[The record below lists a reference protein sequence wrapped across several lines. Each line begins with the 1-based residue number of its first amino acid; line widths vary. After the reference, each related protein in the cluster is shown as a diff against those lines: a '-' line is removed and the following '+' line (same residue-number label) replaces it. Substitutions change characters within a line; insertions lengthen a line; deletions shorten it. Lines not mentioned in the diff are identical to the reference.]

1 MNDNVEITEA
11 VKDMEKEITNTA
23 SVDALAPI
31 EGIKELIFTV
41 RGVQVMLDR
50 DLARLYQVETRVLNQ
65 AVKRNINRFPER
77 FMFQLTEKEARLLFQ
92 SRSQFVTLNEE
103 EENLKS
109 QFVTSSWGGNRKLPY
124 VFTEQGVTQ
133 LSAVLR
139 SDVAVEMS
147 IRIND
152 AFHAMRH
159 FLVANAGL
167 FQRLDNVERGLLEYK
182 HETDSKF
189 DAILDRMEALEPTML
204 PEQLF
209 ATGCV
214 WDAYSYVCDLVRS
227 AARRIVLI
235 DNFVDDRTLKILDKR
250 AEDVEATVYT
260 RFTEQIEL
268 DFSKHN
274 EQCAPIA
281 KVQLPLHV
289 HDRFLIIDSQVYLL
303 GASVKDMGKGLCA
316 IAPVGFSPEMV
327 LGMVKG

>member
-1 MNDNVEITEA
+1 M
-11 VKDMEKEITNTA
+11 KDMEKEISNAA
-23 SVDALAPI
+23 SVDALVPI

-77 FMFQLTEKEARLLFQ
+77 FMFQLTEDEAETLLC

-109 QFVTSSWGGNRKLPY
+109 QIVTSRVKRGQNLKYLPY

-189 DAILDRMEALEPTML
+189 DAILDRMESLDPPML

-268 DFSKHN
+268 DFAKHN
-274 EQCAPIA
+274 EQYAPIA

-327 LGMVKG
+327 LGLMKGK

>member
-1 MNDNVEITEA
+1 
-11 VKDMEKEITNTA
+11 
-23 SVDALAPI
+23 
-31 EGIKELIFTV
+31 
-41 RGVQVMLDR
+41 MLDR

-77 FMFQLTEKEARLLFQ
+77 FMFQLTEEEWNILKSQ
-92 SRSQFVTLNEE
+92 IVTSNMSSQFVT
-103 EENLKS
+103 
-109 QFVTSSWGGNRKLPY
+109 TSLEKRPNSALPY
-124 VFTEQGVTQ
+124 VFTEQSVTQ

-182 HETDSKF
+182 NETDSKF
-189 DAILDRMEALEPTML
+189 DAILDRMESLDPPML

-214 WDAYSYVCDLVRS
+214 WDAYSYVCDLIRS

-250 AEDVEATVYT
+250 AEDVETTVYT

-268 DFSKHN
+268 DFAKHN
-274 EQCAPIA
+274 EQYAPIA

-289 HDRFLIIDSQVYLL
+289 HDRFLIIDNQVYLL

-316 IAPVGFSPEMV
+316 IASVGFSPEMV
-327 LGMVKG
+327 LGSLNGQNCE

>member
-1 MNDNVEITEA
+1 MN
-11 VKDMEKEITNTA
+11 DMEKEIFNSA
-23 SVDALAPI
+23 SGDVLAPV

-41 RGVQVMLDR
+41 RGIQVMLDR
-50 DLARLYQVETRVLNQ
+50 DLAQLYQVETRVLNQ
-65 AVKRNINRFPER
+65 AVKRNVNRFPER
-77 FMFQLTEKEARLLFQ
+77 FMFQLSEEEWDILKSQIVT
-92 SRSQFVTLNEE
+92 SSMSSQFVT
-103 EENLKS
+103 
-109 QFVTSSWGGNRKLPY
+109 TSLEKRPSSALPF

-159 FLVANAGL
+159 FLVANAGV

-227 AARRIVLI
+227 ATSRVVLI
-235 DNFVDDRTLKILDKR
+235 DNYVDDRTLKILDKR
-250 AEDVEATVYT
+250 AEGVDATVYT
-260 RFTEQIEL
+260 RFNEHLEL
-268 DFSKHN
+268 DFEKHN
-274 EQCAPIA
+274 KQRVPI
-281 KVQLPLHV
+281 KRVQLSLHV
-289 HDRFLIIDSQVYLL
+289 HDRFLIVDNQVYLL

-316 IAPVGFSPEMV
+316 IAPVGFAPEML
-327 LGMVKG
+327 LGLVK

>member
-1 MNDNVEITEA
+1 MNDNVETTEGM
-11 VKDMEKEITNTA
+11 KDMEKEISNAA
-23 SVDALAPI
+23 SVDALVPM

-50 DLARLYQVETRVLNQ
+50 DFARLYQVETRVLNQ

-77 FMFQLTEKEARLLFQ
+77 FMFQLTEEEARRLFQ
-92 SRSQFVTLNEE
+92 SRSQFVTLNED

-159 FLVANAGL
+159 FLVANAGI

-189 DAILDRMEALEPTML
+189 
-204 PEQLF
+204 
-209 ATGCV
+209 
-214 WDAYSYVCDLVRS
+214 
-227 AARRIVLI
+227 
-235 DNFVDDRTLKILDKR
+235 
-250 AEDVEATVYT
+250 
-260 RFTEQIEL
+260 
-268 DFSKHN
+268 
-274 EQCAPIA
+274 
-281 KVQLPLHV
+281 
-289 HDRFLIIDSQVYLL
+289 

-327 LGMVKG
+327 LKSLEVRA